1 MRAIGSA
8 VALTALLVGGI
19 SPTAHSAT
27 FDSESMISG
36 FIVRYESGVSPIA
49 RNGEPTGAN
58 LVRGRVLSEDL
69 GGGLFALELESPVK
83 ASLAR
88 AWVSRLVLDPRI
100 SQAEANFIVSQ
111 AAVNPTSLK
120 IPVVSK
126 ARAASSPRS
135 LSAKTAVTSTSPQ
148 KARARL
154 SWKAPTSRYG
164 ASIVGYRIQYS
175 SNGGS
180 SWKTLINNTG
190 SSQTRAFVSDGLRA
204 GVSYRFRVRAITNDG
219 SGSNTIGASSNVA
232 SLVVRTAPKPVV
244 LTTSVRIG
252 PGNVSFLEQSVSDRG
267 GYSPSSIRYRAIA
280 TAVDVEPVESSS
292 CSATRCRFPSLLE
305 DTAYSVEVFATNK
318 KGSSSSK
325 DVVTVDDYYFPLQWY
340 LSGEFG
346 ISLPAAWKYS
356 RGDGDKVVAV
366 IDTGIRSHE
375 QIDNSL
381 TRNEDGSIYGYDFVS
396 DIESA
401 ADGDASDANP
411 NDEGEDPAGVNLY
424 HGTHVAGIIAAANDY
439 VGTAGIAPNTKV
451 LPIRALG
458 RTGGDLKDL
467 IQAIRWA
474 SGEKLP
480 RVPINKFPVSV
491 INLSLGSKEFAP
503 CSSLL
508 ASVIE
513 SALDKGITIVSA
525 AGNEGRDS
533 LSFPANCKGVV
544 SVAATQ
550 SLGDLAT
557 YSNFGKG
564 TFISAPGG
572 EINVGSVEAP
582 DSFGAIMS
590 SWVNET
596 DLPDYRFAEG
606 TSMAAPVVSG
616 VIALMYSMQPS
627 ISPSRVRA
635 ILKESVKPF
644 PEGSVCAT
652 NGGCG
657 AGILNAQLALAR
669 TSALK

>member
-1 MRAIGSA
+1 MKVIGSA
-8 VALTALLVGGI
+8 VTLMALLVGGVNPYAYA
-19 SPTAHSAT
+19 STEK
-27 FDSESMISG
+27 SENLISG
-36 FIVRYESGVSPIA
+36 FIVRYEPGVSPIA

-58 LVRGRVLSEDL
+58 LVKGKVFSEYL
-69 GGGLFALELESPVK
+69 GGGLFALELESPVRTT
-83 ASLAR
+83 LAR
-88 AWVSRLVLDPRI
+88 AWVSRMVLDSRI
-100 SQAEANFIVSQ
+100 SQAEANFVVSQ
-111 AAVNPTSLK
+111 ATVNPTTLR
-120 IPVVSK
+120 IPVVAK

-135 LSAKTAVTSTSPQ
+135 LSAKTAVTFTSPQ
-148 KARARL
+148 RARARL

-232 SLVVRTAPKPVV
+232 SLVVRTAPKPVAV
-244 LTTSVRIG
+244 SARERTG
-252 PGNVSFLEQSVSDRG
+252 PGNVGFLEQSISDRG
-267 GYSPSSIRYRAIA
+267 GYSASKVRYRAIA

-305 DTAYSVEVFATNK
+305 DTSYTIEIFATNPR
-318 KGSSSSK
+318 GTSSSK
-325 DVVTVDDYYFPLQWY
+325 DAVPVDDYYFPLQWH
-340 LSGEFG
+340 LTGEFG

-375 QIDNSL
+375 QIENSL

-396 DIESA
+396 DIENA

-411 NDEGEDPAGVNLY
+411 NDEGEDSFGVNLY
-424 HGTHVAGIIAAANDY
+424 HGTHVAGIIAAANDF
-439 VGTAGIAPNTKV
+439 VGTTGIAPNTKI

-458 RTGGDLKDL
+458 RTGGELKDL

-480 RVPINKFPVSV
+480 RIPINRFPVSV

-508 ASVIE
+508 ASVID
-513 SALDKGITIVSA
+513 SALKKGITVVSA

-544 SVAATQ
+544 SVAATH
-550 SLGDLAT
+550 SLGDLAS

-572 EINVGSVEAP
+572 EISVGSVEAP

-590 SWVNET
+590 TWVNET
-596 DLPDYRFAEG
+596 ELSDYRFAEG
-606 TSMAAPVVSG
+606 TSMAAPIVSG
-616 VIALMYSMQPS
+616 VVALMYSMQPA
-627 ISPSRVRA
+627 ISPSSVRA
-635 ILKESVKPF
+635 ILKESVKRF
-644 PEGSVCAT
+644 PDGSVCAT

-657 AGILNAQLALAR
+657 VGILNAHIALAR
-669 TSALK
+669 TSVLK

>member
-1 MRAIGSA
+1 MRGTASA
-8 VALTALLVGGI
+8 VAVTALLLGGI
-19 SPTAHSAT
+19 SPVAHSAT
-27 FDSESMISG
+27 VYSENLIPG
-36 FIVRYESGVSPIA
+36 FIVRYEPGVSPIA
-49 RNGEPTGAN
+49 QNGEPTGAN
-58 LVRGRVLSEDL
+58 LVAGRVSSEDL
-69 GGGLFALELESPVK
+69 GGGLYALELETPVK
-83 ASLAR
+83 QSVAR
-88 AWVSRLVLDPRI
+88 VLVDRLVLDRRI
-100 SQAEANFIVSQ
+100 SQAEANFVISQ
-111 AAVNPTSLK
+111 SALEPRAFKTPAL
-120 IPVVSK
+120 SK
-126 ARAASSPRS
+126 ARPASSPRS
-135 LSAKTAVTSTSPQ
+135 LSAKTAVTASAPQ
-148 KARARL
+148 RARARL
-154 SWKAPTSRYG
+154 SWKAPTSRFG

-180 SWKTLINNTG
+180 SWRTLINNTG
-190 SSQTRAFVSDGLRA
+190 SAQTRAFVSDGIRA

-232 SLVVRTAPKPVV
+232 SLIVRTAPKPVI
-244 LTTSVRIG
+244 LTSGERVG
-252 PGNVSFLEQSVSDRG
+252 PGSVSFLEQSISDRG
-267 GYSPSSIRYRAIA
+267 GYSTSKIRYRAVA
-280 TAVDVEPVESSS
+280 TAADVEPVESSS
-292 CSATRCRFPSLLE
+292 CNKTRCRFPTLLE
-305 DTAYSVEVFATNK
+305 DISYSVEIFATNRR
-318 KGSSSSK
+318 GTSSSQ
-325 DVVTVDDYYFPLQWY
+325 DVVAIDDFYFPLQWH
-340 LSGEFG
+340 LSGQFG

-366 IDTGIRSHE
+366 IDTGIKSHE
-375 QIDNSL
+375 QIDSIL
-381 TRNEDGSIYGYDFVS
+381 TRNDDGSIYGYDFVS
-396 DIESA
+396 DIENA
-401 ADGDASDANP
+401 ADGDASDSNP
-411 NDEGEDPAGVNLY
+411 NDEGEDSSDVNLY
-424 HGTHVAGIIAAANDY
+424 HGTHVAGIIAAANDFE
-439 VGTAGIAPNTKV
+439 GTSGIAPRAKV

-480 RVPINKFPVSV
+480 RVPLNRYPVSV

-508 ASVIE
+508 ASVIK
-513 SALDKGITIVSA
+513 SALDKGITVVSA

-533 LSFPANCKGVV
+533 LSFPANCKGVI

-557 YSNFGKG
+557 YSNFGTG

-616 VIALMYSMQPS
+616 VVALMYSMQPN

-635 ILKESVKPF
+635 ILRESVKPF
-644 PEGSVCAT
+644 PAGSVCAT

-657 AGILNAQLALAR
+657 AGIVNAQLALAR
-669 TSALK
+669 TSVLR